1 MPEDALPVPS
11 SSPRTGPRGWLTAE
25 PGPREFLWLG
35 LFLTLLSALPVLV
48 ATYPQMVDYPAHL
61 ARMQIMLHR
70 DSSPYLQEYYG
81 FEWRWMGNL
90 GADILV
96 WPLTWF
102 FSLETAG
109 RIMAGLIPVL
119 TGLSILAAEWAV
131 RRRIGMSSM
140 LAFAFVWSPSALLG
154 FLNFGLAQA
163 AALLAFALWVLLDD
177 SVWGRKWR
185 APLFIP
191 IGLFVWL
198 GHVSGWG
205 ILGIM
210 VFGYEWSKDKSWRAF
225 LAPWPLFFP
234 ALSLVLSSS
243 PGAPPSYGPAPQL
256 YKWAIWKQAMR
267 GTFQWVDYGMT
278 IGIGLIIV
286 VSLFFKRWDG
296 KLGWAALALLLSS
309 LALPRHIFGGDLVD
323 ARMIS
328 AGLMVGCLCLSWRAP
343 RWLVLL
349 IPAVFLFRLGY
360 TTIDWQRDSRETA
373 EALTALEGL
382 PMGAKVASYVVTERS
397 EWGFNGKEHICGY
410 VVTRLDGF
418 TNCNFALPGIH
429 MMTINGGGPFFRDP
443 FHRLNHRAGRKI
455 DIADYNPAKH
465 TDYLWY
471 VGQSWPKKIPAGY
484 VIEKS
489 GRTWFLARRA
499 KLGP

>member
-1 MPEDALPVPS
+1 MPDDASSVPS
-11 SSPRTGPRGWLTAE
+11 RPRLTARDWLTSEPRPAE
-25 PGPREFLWLG
+25 FAGLG
-35 LFLTLLSALPVLV
+35 LFLALLSALPVV
-48 ATYPQMVDYPAHL
+48 IATYPQMVDYPAHL
-61 ARMQIMLHR
+61 ARMHIMLSR
-70 DSSPYLQEYYG
+70 GQSPFLQDYYG

-96 WPLTWF
+96 WPLSWF

-109 RIMAGLIPVL
+109 RIMAGLIPPL
-119 TGLSILAAEWAV
+119 TALSLMAAEWAV
-131 RRRIGMSSM
+131 RRRIGMASL

-163 AALLAFALWVLLDD
+163 AALFAFALWVLLD
-177 SVWGRKWR
+177 GKPWR

-191 IGLFVWL
+191 IGIFVWL

-205 ILGIM
+205 ILGIL

-234 ALSLVLSSS
+234 FLSLILGDN
-243 PGAPPSYGPAPQL
+243 PGKPPSYGPAPQL

-267 GTFQWVDYGMT
+267 GTFQWADYAMT
-278 IGIGLIIV
+278 VAIGLLLV
-286 VSLFFKRWDG
+286 VSLVRRKWDA
-296 KLGWAALALLLSS
+296 KLGWATAIMLLSS
-309 LALPRHIFGGDLVD
+309 LVLPRHIFGGDLVD

-328 AGLMVGCLCLSWRAP
+328 AGLMVGCLALAWRAP
-343 RWLVLL
+343 RWVVLL
-349 IPAVFLFRLGY
+349 VPAVFLVRLGY
-360 TTIDWQRDSRETA
+360 TTIDWERDSRETA
-373 EALTALEGL
+373 EALTALDGL
-382 PMGAKVASYVVTERS
+382 PRGAKVASYVVTERR

-443 FHRLNHRAGRKI
+443 FHRLNHRTGRKI
-455 DIADYNPAKH
+455 DMSDYSPARY

-471 VGQSWPKKIPAGY
+471 VGQTWPVKLPEGY
-484 VIEKS
+484 AVEKS
-489 GRTWFLARRA
+489 GRTWFLARRIA
-499 KLGP
+499 PARPEE